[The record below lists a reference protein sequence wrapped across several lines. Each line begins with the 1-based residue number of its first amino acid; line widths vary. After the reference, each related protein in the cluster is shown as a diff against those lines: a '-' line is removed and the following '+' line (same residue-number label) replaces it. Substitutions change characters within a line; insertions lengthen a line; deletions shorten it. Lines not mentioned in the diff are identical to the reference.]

1 MSESTLTSKGQMTV
15 PKDVREQLG
24 LQPKD
29 VMTFTVLP
37 DGTVI
42 LRAKKRKLLDL
53 AGVLKAPKGKRVP
66 LAQMK
71 R

>member
-15 PKDVREQLG
+15 PKDVRDQLG

-42 LRAKKRKLLDL
+42 MRAKKRKLLDL
-53 AGVLKAPKGKRVP
+53 AGVLQVPKGKRVS

>member
-15 PKDVREQLG
+15 PKDVRDQLG

-42 LRAKKRKLLDL
+42 MRAKKRKLLDL
-53 AGVLKAPKGKRVP
+53 AGILQAPKGKRVS

>member
-1 MSESTLTSKGQMTV
+1 MSESTLTSKGQMTI
-15 PKDVREQLG
+15 PKDVRDQLG

-42 LRAKKRKLLDL
+42 MRAKKRKLLDL
-53 AGVLKAPKGKRVP
+53 AGVLHAPKGKRVS
-66 LAQMK
+66 LSQMK